1 MDNVRTVED
10 LGITV
15 SDDLNWR
22 LHIYNITSKA
32 NKVLGLI
39 KRVCKDLKDPDT
51 RKTLSCSLVL
61 PQLEYCSQLW
71 SPIQVNQ
78 KLLLENVQWRATKF
92 ILNYPKDMTYKERL
106 LKLKLLPLGYCR
118 DISDLVFFH
127 KCVIGQYHLNL
138 DTFVQRKPDSN
149 YLIRSHDPN
158 NFVEFKCRTNYFYH
172 SYFPRV
178 VRAWNSLPSEIKETD
193 TNLAFKRAIRAHFF
207 TKFNSY
213 ELPTCA

>member
-1 MDNVRTVED
+1 MDNVTTVED

-22 LHIYNITSKA
+22 LHISNITPKA

-39 KRVCKDLKDPDT
+39 KRVRKDLKDPDT
-51 RKTLSCSLVL
+51 RKTLYCSLVL
-61 PQLEYCSQLW
+61 PQLEYCSQLR

-118 DISDLVFFH
+118 DISD
-127 KCVIGQYHLNL
+127 
-138 DTFVQRKPDSN
+138 
-149 YLIRSHDPN
+149 
-158 NFVEFKCRTNYFYH
+158 
-172 SYFPRV
+172 
-178 VRAWNSLPSEIKETD
+178 
-193 TNLAFKRAIRAHFF
+193 
-207 TKFNSY
+207 
-213 ELPTCA
+213 

>member
-22 LHIYNITSKA
+22 LHIYNI
-32 NKVLGLI
+32 GLI

-61 PQLEYCSQLW
+61 PQLEYCSQLR
-71 SPIQVNQ
+71 SPIPVNH

-118 DISDLVFFH
+118 DISDLVFFPQM
-127 KCVIGQYHLNL
+127 CNWAISLEL
-138 DTFVQRKPDSN
+138 R
-149 YLIRSHDPN
+149 
-158 NFVEFKCRTNYFYH
+158 YFC
-172 SYFPRV
+172 SKKAR
-178 VRAWNSLPSEIKETD
+178 L
-193 TNLAFKRAIRAHFF
+193 
-207 TKFNSY
+207 
-213 ELPTCA
+213 

>member
-1 MDNVRTVED
+1 MSEPFQED

-22 LHIYNITSKA
+22 LQISNITSKA
-32 NKVLGLI
+32 NKVQGLI

-51 RKTLSCSLVL
+51 TKTLYCSMVL
-61 PQLEYCSQLW
+61 PQLEYCSQLR

-118 DISDLVFFH
+118 DIS
-127 KCVIGQYHLNL
+127 
-138 DTFVQRKPDSN
+138 
-149 YLIRSHDPN
+149 
-158 NFVEFKCRTNYFYH
+158 EFSLFSQMCNWAISLELRYFC
-172 SYFPRV
+172 SKKAR
-178 VRAWNSLPSEIKETD
+178 L
-193 TNLAFKRAIRAHFF
+193 
-207 TKFNSY
+207 
-213 ELPTCA
+213 